1 MGSDIKE
8 GGVFASQEA
17 IILKRAFLLAQ
28 DELGPEFDLDE
39 IVRSKLAKIVASVA
53 QKRVQA
59 GGGMMS
65 DTDAAEAA
73 AVSCSRFI
81 GLKAD

>member
-1 MGSDIKE
+1 MASDIDE

-17 IILKRAFLLAQ
+17 IFLRRAFLLAQ
-28 DELGPEFDLDE
+28 DELDPEFDLDDPAK
-39 IVRSKLAKIVASVA
+39 SKRAKIVATVA
-53 QKRVQA
+53 QKRIAA
-59 GGGMMS
+59 GGEMTS
-65 DTDAAEAA
+65 EEDATEVA